1 MFDEMTD
8 FLSRGRLLS
17 GKTEIILLSQGETKS
32 PESRDLCGQVCEL
45 V

>member
-8 FLSRGRLLS
+8 FLSLGKILY